1 MFIFLFRKDLKKLVK
16 RGAEDKEGGGGG
28 GFLGEN

>member
-1 MFIFLFRKDLKKLVK
+1 MSFFRKDFKKLVK

-28 GFLGEN
+28 GFLGENT